1 MMRVKWSMART
12 GNRIFMEY
20 LYLLIIKPI
29 EYLIELIFV
38 LLHRF
43 LGNPGEALL
52 GVSIAVSFLV
62 LPLYLRADRVQE
74 DAIAKQKSMEAWT
87 KHIKRHFSGDDRY
100 MTLSAYYRSC
110 GYHPLHILCGT
121 LSVLLQIPFFLAAYN
136 YLSSL
141 ETLQGVSFGP
151 INDLGAP
158 DALVYIGGLSINI
171 LPVLMT
177 LINMVSGTI
186 YTKGG
191 TLREKIQ
198 VYLPALVFLVLL
210 YNSPSGLVM
219 YWTMNNL
226 FSLSKNV
233 VLKYVK
239 DKGLFLSVLFA
250 VMGIVYLIFLV
261 DGRCTAAL
269 SSGDYELLAVYIL
282 VALIFFLP
290 IAIPL
295 LKKKLLAGIIDRAKA
310 LPQAVSVKYVDYLL
324 LALVLTFFM
333 GLIIPLSVV
342 SSSPQDFVDVFAYI
356 NPLHYVLTTSL
367 TMFGCFVLWGSLL
380 FLMLDEK
387 VRIKYYAVLSSL
399 LIVGVINFYFTVAD
413 MGVCEMQLLFEREP
427 HFDKLVRYG
436 NAVLVVIIFSIFFV
450 LNCYAHR
457 IRRYF
462 IVVLL
467 AVFCVIGVSRIT
479 ATEKELGKM
488 DLSVDYS
495 AQNIDF
501 PLSRSGK
508 NVVVIMLDKA
518 IGGYIPFIMEERPDL
533 LAKMDGFTF
542 YPNTVST
549 GTYTKYGS
557 PAIFG
562 GYDYTSYAIDS
573 RPDETLVK
581 KHDEALHVMPALFDA
596 NGYRVT
602 LADLPYAGYTYVP
615 TMSIFDDL
623 PNVNAFNYSA
633 RYSGGEDAEFNRRLI
648 EHNFFLYSFLRTV
661 PAMLQDDIYDHS
673 NYLADR
679 GDRTWFSDE
688 FRKEYKAL
696 VSMSEHTSIV
706 DDAEGSLILY
716 CNCVSHEAWTFPQL
730 PDYTMEDHVDN
741 SGYPFETYREID
753 GITLDLDDANTP
765 FDAEWALY
773 SAQYAV
779 TASALLRL
787 ADWLDYLREEGVYDN
802 TRIILV
808 ADHGRALG
816 QFAHMDL
823 GNGIDVEAYNALLME
838 KDFYSHGY
846 HTDDSFMT
854 NADVPAMAM
863 EGIIDNPV
871 NPYNGNAVDMSGK
884 ENGVYIYSGSELD
897 IPAENHTLSNGNNSW
912 LHVNDYIFDV
922 NNWSI
927 TPE

>member
-1 MMRVKWSMART
+1 
-12 GNRIFMEY
+12 MEY

-29 EYLIELIFV
+29 EYLIELVFV

-43 LGNPGEALL
+43 LGNPGAALF

-74 DAIAKQKSMEAWT
+74 EAIAKQKSMEAWT
-87 KHIKRHFSGDDRY
+87 KHIKKHFSGDDRY

-136 YLSSL
+136 YLSSF
-141 ETLQGVSFGP
+141 ETLQGASFGP
-151 INDLGAP
+151 ISDLGAP
-158 DALVYIGGLSINI
+158 DSLVCVGGLHINI
-171 LPVLMT
+171 LPILMT

-186 YTKGG
+186 YTKGA
-191 TLREKIQ
+191 TLREKLQ
-198 VYLPALVFLVLL
+198 VYIPALVFLILL
-210 YNSPSGLVM
+210 YNSPSGLVI

-226 FSLSKNV
+226 FSLIKNV

-239 DKGLFLSVLFA
+239 NKALFLA
-250 VMGIVYLIFLV
+250 VFFIIVDMGYMALLT
-261 DGRCTAAL
+261 DGRFAEAL
-269 SSGDYELLAVYIL
+269 TGKDYELLAVY
-282 VALIFFLP
+282 VLICLLFMGPMIFY
-290 IAIPL
+290 I
-295 LKKKLLAGIIDRAKA
+295 LKKKLMSGSVRLLEKIPKPADVRLIDYM
-310 LPQAVSVKYVDYLL
+310 LLSVAMTV
-324 LALVLTFFM
+324 FM
-333 GLIIPLSVV
+333 GMVIPLSVI
-342 SSSPQDFVDVFAYI
+342 SSSPQDFVDVFAYL

-367 TMFGCFVLWGSLL
+367 LMFGCFGLWGGLL
-380 FLMLDEK
+380 FWLLDGK
-387 VRIKYYAVLSSL
+387 IKIKYYAALTGFF
-399 LIVGVINFYFTVAD
+399 IIGVINFYFAVAD

-427 HFDKLVRYG
+427 HFDKLHRYG
-436 NAVLVVIIFSIFFV
+436 NAILVIIFFV
-450 LNCYAHR
+450 MLYLLICYASKV
-457 IRRYF
+457 RRYF
-462 IVVLL
+462 ITVLL
-467 AVFCVIGVSRIT
+467 AAFLVISVSRIT
-479 ATEKELGKM
+479 VTERELSKM

-495 AQNIDF
+495 AQRIDF
-501 PLSRSGK
+501 PLSRTGK

-518 IGGYIPFIMEERPDL
+518 IGGYIPFIMAERPDL

-581 KHDEALHVMPALFDA
+581 KHDEALHVMPALFDE
-596 NGYRVT
+596 NGYQVT

-661 PAMLQDDIYDHS
+661 PAMFQDDIYDHS

-696 VSMSEHTSIV
+696 VSLPEHTSIV

-741 SGYPFETYREID
+741 SGYPFETFREID

-765 FDAEWALY
+765 FDEEWALY

-816 QFAHMDL
+816 QFAHMNLD
-823 GNGIDVEAYNALLME
+823 NGIDVEAYNALLME
-838 KDFYSHGY
+838 KDFDSHGY
-846 HTDDSFMT
+846 NTDDSFMT

-863 EGIIDNPV
+863 EGIIDDPI

-912 LHVNDYIFDV
+912 LHVNGDIFDAD
-922 NNWSI
+922 NWSI
-927 TPE
+927 IPE